1 VKRIV
6 TTVVVACIL
15 LASGN
20 SALAQDSRLK
30 FSFDQVD
37 VQTFVKLVGEITGK
51 RFVLDEGV
59 KGKITVVSPEI
70 TPEEV
75 FPIFVSILESVG
87 CSVVSESGDVY
98 QVIRM
103 SARKMPSA
111 PVVLPN
117 EQIPEQGVVTKVI
130 RLQYVTA
137 SEMKDVLEAHVR
149 GGKEGAI
156 GAIDATNHL
165 IITDTSENIRRIE
178 RIIGEVDKPGT
189 SRGTEV
195 VALKFAKAEDLA
207 DELTRAMSAN
217 SESRGVPRQTRQLM
231 RSVGGSA
238 QESGKTV
245 TIVASPHSNGLI
257 LVGSVSQLEELKR
270 IISLMDVEAPS
281 GRGRLSAIFLQYI
294 SAEEAAK
301 SLNALLQG
309 QRDPKN
315 PNVLTEQPIRLEP
328 HVSNNALLVDATPR
342 DFQLIEE
349 LIKDLDQAPEQVLI
363 EVLIAEVMVRDDMEI
378 GVDFAVLEFPKE
390 VGSTVAQGTFSVR
403 DDPSRLMNAI
413 QTGLFPRGLSIGL
426 AHGVSEDSDGN
437 IVSGYPGMINIDALK
452 KDGRFDVL
460 SQIPLLAQNNKEASV
475 SVVHNVPLLKSTI
488 SAGAGTARDII
499 QNIDRVDVGIK
510 LKLTPHI
517 NPRGEVR
524 MELNPSIEA
533 IIDSGPTGDALAP
546 TIAKREVSTTVTVPD
561 GQTVV
566 LSGLMREDQTENI
579 RKIPVLGSLP
589 LIGWLFRHTITAK
602 EKTNLIIFVTPHI
615 VTDYAEAERVTEA
628 WREKTRIVGTN
639 SASLSRIGDDGTDK

>member
-1 VKRIV
+1 MKRIMIALV
-6 TTVVVACIL
+6 SGCML
-15 LASGN
+15 LS
-20 SALAQDSRLK
+20 SAHSVPAQDGRLK

-37 VQTFVKLVGEITGK
+37 VQSFVKLVGEITGK

-87 CSVVSESGDVY
+87 CSVVKESGDVY
-98 QVIRM
+98 QVVRM
-103 SARKMPSA
+103 ADRKMPSA
-111 PVVLPN
+111 PVVLPD
-117 EQIPEQGVVTKVI
+117 EQIPEQGVITKVI

-137 SEMKDVLEAHVR
+137 SELKDVLEAHVR

-165 IITDTSENIRRIE
+165 IITDTSENMRRIE
-178 RIIGEVDKPGT
+178 KIIGEVDRPGT
-189 SRGTEV
+189 SRATEV
-195 VALKFAKAEDLA
+195 VALKYAKAEDLA
-207 DELTRAMSAN
+207 DELTRAMAA
-217 SESRGVPRQTRQLM
+217 EGGSRAALRSRRLV
-231 RSVGGSA
+231 RSVGGRP

-245 TIVASPHSNGLI
+245 TIVASPHSNSLI
-257 LVGSVSQLEELKR
+257 LVGSVAQLDELKR

-281 GRGRLSAIFLQYI
+281 GRGRLSAVFLQYI
-294 SAEEAAK
+294 SADDAAK

-309 QRDPKN
+309 QTDPKR
-315 PNVLTEQPIRLEP
+315 PNVVTEQPIRLEP
-328 HVSNNALLVDATPR
+328 HAANNALLVDATPR

-349 LIKDLDQAPEQVLI
+349 LIKDLDRAPEQVLI
-363 EVLIAEVMVRDDMEI
+363 EVLIAEVIIRDDFEM

-390 VGSTVAQGTFSVR
+390 AGSTVGQGTLSVR
-403 DDPSRLMNAI
+403 DDPTRLMNAI

-426 AHGVSEDSDGN
+426 AHGVREDSDGN
-437 IVSGYPGMINIDALK
+437 IVSGYPGLINVDALK
-452 KDGRFDVL
+452 KDGRFDIL

-475 SVVHNVPLLKSTI
+475 SIVKNIPLLKSEI
-488 SAGAGTARDII
+488 SSGAGTARDII
-499 QNIDRVDVGIK
+499 QNIDRLDVGIK

-533 IIDSGPTGDALAP
+533 IIDSGPVGDRLAP

-566 LSGLMREDQTENI
+566 LSGLMREDQTESV
-579 RKIPVLGSLP
+579 RKIPVLGSMP
-589 LIGWLFRHTITAK
+589 LIGWLFRHKITAR
-602 EKTNLIIFVTPHI
+602 EKTNLIVFVTPHI
-615 VTDYAEAERVTEA
+615 VTDYDEARNATES
-628 WREKTRIVGTN
+628 WQEKTRIGGTN
-639 SASLSRIGDDGTDK
+639 SVSASRFSTDAREN